1 MALRRRNNKNIKGV
15 TKEEITSALKEIEI
29 FGSLSGLMLNR
40 KKHRGRKLS
49 KNCKD
54 KIEGIK
60 WDNKPIKALGI
71 YFGHDIEKC
80 DELNW
85 EGKINQMKKLL
96 ISWEKKNLTI
106 IGKILIIKLL
116 ILLIFTFIASSC
128 TVPERYTKAI
138 ESCCFKFI

>member
-1 MALRRRNNKNIKGV
+1 VLFFLFNIKPDNEPKISISFRADV
-15 TKEEITSALKEIEI
+15 ISSFELIKRVVSSASYEKLYYD
-29 FGSLSGLMLNR
+29 
-40 KKHRGRKLS
+40 GRKIK

-71 YFGHDIEKC
+71 YFGHDIDKC

-96 ISWEKKNLTI
+96 ISWEN
-106 IGKILIIKLL
+106 
-116 ILLIFTFIASSC
+116 FA
-128 TVPERYTKAI
+128 A
-138 ESCCFKFI
+138 